1 MNKNNPIRTCVL
13 CRLKFS
19 QSALYRYRYN
29 GKNLEY
35 GKGKGRSFYLCGDC
49 LKKDEKIVKKILDR
63 HTKGANLDV
72 SSLKEIFLDVK
83 C

>member
-29 GKNLEY
+29 GTNLEY
-35 GKGKGRSFYLCGDC
+35 GKGNGRSFYLCDDC
-49 LKKDEKIVKKILDR
+49 LKKDEKIVKKILLR
-63 HTKGANLDV
+63 QTKGANLEV